1 MAEQGDVMTPQHQP
15 PATEAFEDV
24 YVSIRG
30 ACERFGM
37 SRSGVYELIRQHRV
51 KKYRRAFDS
60 RTYVKIADVEA
71 VRAKMPSQRR
81 ELIQGR

>member
-1 MAEQGDVMTPQHQP
+1 MTPQDQP
-15 PATEAFEDV
+15 SAAETFEDV

-37 SRSGVYELIRQHRV
+37 SRSGVYELIRQHGV

-60 RTYVKIADVEA
+60 RTYIKIADVEA

-81 ELIQGR
+81 ELIEDRQGSAGIG